1 MECSFVMCLCRSLS
15 CLLVT
20 YLQWTEIGPSW
31 PNCSFVL
38 CTWPMKSMKPSPD
51 FGTPCSGQSVNWNC
65 LTVRDCP
72 SWEEKHHSEKW
83 KNDKQKAVEVKLNFP
98 PPPYHDDP
106 MPLWVLRCKMAFLR
120 KTCAQVPSFKA
131 SGKMFCCRR
140 CLLFHMNLL
149 NINTEDANSF
159 DVLLLTGCLKNRL

>member
-1 MECSFVMCLCRSLS
+1 MSTTPSYLIRSKTMLRVMKTPVLPTPALCKRGQRGQRWGQRNHINIEKVCSKSKHHGANWIFVSIYSICSSGNVCVEFHFIQNASDIVWWLC
-15 CLLVT
+15 CLVT

-72 SWEEKHHSEKW
+72 SCQQRMGREKGGSEPT
-83 KNDKQKAVEVKLNFP
+83 L
-98 PPPYHDDP
+98 
-106 MPLWVLRCKMAFLR
+106 
-120 KTCAQVPSFKA
+120 
-131 SGKMFCCRR
+131 
-140 CLLFHMNLL
+140 
-149 NINTEDANSF
+149 
-159 DVLLLTGCLKNRL
+159 